1 MNMIK
6 VLVATLALGVASLA
20 EAAPVSPLDSGKW
33 FQAARMSDSDAGMF
47 DGNGKLRPTYSYGT
61 YVSENQAD
69 DFARP
74 FDVWAGMDILFITG
88 NGNIWAMSDYATLR
102 TTIDAA
108 EGRFD
113 ANFFWDA
120 TSLNPGGQAANILDR
135 GAGVSEDPWISL
147 YGTHLDAVFS
157 YGSIIWGEN
166 DYNNPLHTQLKNNN
180 GGVNVWVSVA
190 PVPIPA
196 SMLLL
201 GTALMGMAAVR
212 RRRREA

>member
-74 FDVWAGMDILFITG
+74 FIWNVLNRFLFF
-88 NGNIWAMSDYATLR
+88 Y
-102 TTIDAA
+102 
-108 EGRFD
+108 
-113 ANFFWDA
+113 
-120 TSLNPGGQAANILDR
+120 
-135 GAGVSEDPWISL
+135 
-147 YGTHLDAVFS
+147 
-157 YGSIIWGEN
+157 
-166 DYNNPLHTQLKNNN
+166 
-180 GGVNVWVSVA
+180 
-190 PVPIPA
+190 
-196 SMLLL
+196 
-201 GTALMGMAAVR
+201 
-212 RRRREA
+212 